1 MTTSPETPDRGEEQ
15 PEPGWSVLLTRRV
28 AAEVRYW
35 REQRGIS
42 ALQLAK
48 KTAELGYQLPRSVL
62 ANLENN
68 RRDTVTVAEL
78 LILAAAL
85 DVPPVLLIAPVGR
98 ESDIEMLPTT
108 RTAPWH
114 VRGWI
119 HGAVEPNYPGFS
131 PTMWQQSRRAI
142 TLYDIHRL
150 LVREHQQ
157 IQRRIQQLADQEHL
171 VVDEITSDDLRLS
184 RGPLAEFLTELAYS
198 FDRLRTHRGL
208 IKAEGFRLPDLPPSI
223 SAAMKET
230 APSGRHR
237 QASKDDQDD
246 RLLPPLVYQEL
257 IASRPDLGGDEPD
270 RESRD

>member
-1 MTTSPETPDRGEEQ
+1 MTTSPETPDRGEKR

-35 REQRGIS
+35 RERRGMT
-42 ALQLAK
+42 ALQLARR
-48 KTAELGYQLPRSVL
+48 TAQLGYQLPRSVL

-85 DVPPVLLIAPVGR
+85 DIPPVLLIAPVGR
-98 ESDIEMLPTT
+98 EREIEVLPAT
-108 RTAPWH
+108 RTTPWQ

-119 HGAVEPNYPGFS
+119 HGAVEPNYQGYS
-131 PTMWQQSRRAI
+131 ATMWQQSRRAI
-142 TLYDIHRL
+142 ALYDIHRL

-171 VVDEITSDDLRLS
+171 VVGDVAPDDLRLGP
-184 RGPLAEFLTELAYS
+184 GPLADFVNELAYS
-198 FDRLRTHRGL
+198 LDRLRTHRGL
-208 IKAEGFRLPDLPPSI
+208 IKSEGFQLPELPPGI
-223 SAAMKET
+223 SAALKET

-237 QASKDDQDD
+237 QATGDDQDD
-246 RLLPPLVYQEL
+246 HLLPPLVYQEL
-257 IASRPDLGGDEPD
+257 MASRPDLGGDEPD
-270 RESRD
+270 QKSRS